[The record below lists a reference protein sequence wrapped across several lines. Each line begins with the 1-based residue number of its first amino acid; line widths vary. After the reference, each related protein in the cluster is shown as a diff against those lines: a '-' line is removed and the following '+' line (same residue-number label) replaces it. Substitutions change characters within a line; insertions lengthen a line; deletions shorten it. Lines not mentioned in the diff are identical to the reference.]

1 MTLLTMNPGI
11 PNRGKSGEF
20 HREIHPKKIRW
31 GVKGTPLGPLHMCQN
46 PLPGSQSFPLEWEGT
61 KKTRKT
67 NRFQTQIPSR
77 NEIFQTASQS
87 DFLQPPPPHS
97 KNPPSTYILSPTKL
111 DATIKI
117 LVYNFDFWGSY
128 GPKQAKNLTFLEI
141 LPQLKST
148 IF

>member
-87 DFLQPPPPHS
+87 DFLQPPPQGVRCGG
-97 KNPPSTYILSPTKL
+97 IL
-111 DATIKI
+111 
-117 LVYNFDFWGSY
+117 Y
-128 GPKQAKNLTFLEI
+128 GPTRIMLVFDLSRTDQKKFLKKKYSYPSPI
-141 LPQLKST
+141 CT
-148 IF
+148 